1 MGRLKGRRFLPILS
15 ILVIIIVIS
24 YSLFFYLQY
33 IIEKET
39 KQRLFYQ
46 QIEGQ
51 LDSTEEVSRHIGTD
65 FDTIILGLDGLAN
78 SVYLQQEQP
87 PADKTRELVAQT
99 HLRLNTITLVEELL
113 IVDNNNNIDMMYP
126 VAQSRNE
133 STLSDLDKEKNTVN
147 LQGLLN
153 ETKARLAPAF
163 SNGFKSADNNYRIA
177 LSYPIFDGETEQY
190 IGTIVAVIPT
200 AKFFEHYGNIHNIN
214 KQYLVAYD
222 KSGAYLASP
231 VAIGSPA
238 SFANEIQQFIKYNK
252 NLNDKV
258 VLSGRPGGASVNE
271 FGIGDRLSTGYPIM
285 VQGKHAYSLFVVTP
299 TSSIY
304 SQVNEVLFL
313 ERVEMFLLLSGT
325 TIAVA
330 VLIMFL
336 YRWNNSLDRE
346 VKRRTKELAELNDQ
360 LRISNEQ
367 LIAHDKMQTEFI
379 NIAAHELRTPLQPII
394 SYNALAS
401 KGMIDKD
408 ESFRVIGKQAR
419 RLQKLA
425 NDLLAI
431 NRIESGDLSYKMGK
445 VRVNDLIAEVV
456 NSYYS
461 LTEQNIKRRNNFS
474 TEDFSIDKDGGG
486 KVSIKTELD
495 HNIGEIYADKDRIV
509 QVLTNII
516 DNALKFTKKG
526 VIKVTSNLIPDKN
539 EVEVKISDTGSGI
552 PIDILHNIFDK
563 FATKNIAR
571 KEKEHGSGLGLYISN
586 AIITAHRGKIAAC
599 NNVEGGAT
607 FTIVLPL
614 SPL

>member
-1 MGRLKGRRFLPILS
+1 MNNIISSIGKLKGRRFFPILPVL
-15 ILVIIIVIS
+15 IFIIVIS

-33 IIEKET
+33 VIEKET

-46 QIEGQ
+46 QIERQ
-51 LDSTEEVSRHIGTD
+51 LESTIEVSRHIGSD
-65 FDTIILGLDGLAN
+65 LDTIILGLKGLAD

-87 PADKTRELVAQT
+87 PGDKTRKLVAET
-99 HLRLNTITLVEELL
+99 HSQLNTVTLVEELL
-113 IVDNNNNIDMMYP
+113 IVDKKNDIVMRYP
-126 VAQSRNE
+126 IAQSPNE
-133 STLSDLDKEKNTVN
+133 SALSDVD
-147 LQGLLN
+147 LQGLVN
-153 ETKARLAPAF
+153 ETRVRLAPAF
-163 SNGFKSADNNYRIA
+163 SNGFKATDNNYRIA
-177 LSYPIFDGETEQY
+177 LSYPILGGETEQY
-190 IGTIVAVIPT
+190 IGTIVAILPT
-200 AKFFEHYGNIHNIN
+200 AKFFEYYGNIHNIN

-222 KSGAYLASP
+222 GNGAYLASP
-231 VAIGSPA
+231 VAIGS
-238 SFANEIQQFIKYNK
+238 SSSNEIQQFIKYNK

-258 VLSGRPGGASVNE
+258 VLSGQPSGASASE

-285 VQGKHAYSLFVVTP
+285 VQGKHAYSIFVVTP
-299 TSSIY
+299 TSLIY
-304 SQVNEVLFL
+304 SQVNEVLLL

-325 TIAVA
+325 TVAVA
-330 VLIMFL
+330 VLIIFL

-360 LRISNEQ
+360 LRTSNEQ
-367 LIAHDKMQTEFI
+367 LKAHDKMQTEFI

-431 NRIESGDLSYKMGK
+431 NRIESGDLSYRMEK
-445 VRVNDLIAEVV
+445 VKVNDLIAEVV
-456 NSYYS
+456 NNYYYS
-461 LTEQNIKRRNNFS
+461 QTKQSIKSRNR
-474 TEDFSIDKDGGG
+474 FSIEEFNIEKEER

-495 HNIGEIYADKDRIV
+495 QNVGEIYADRDRIV

-526 VIKVTSNLIPDKN
+526 VIKVVSNMLPNKN
-539 EVEVKISDTGSGI
+539 EVEIKISDTGSGI
-552 PIDILHNIFDK
+552 SREILHTLFDK
-563 FATKNIAR
+563 FATKSIAR
-571 KEKEHGSGLGLYISN
+571 KEKEHGSGLGLYISK
-586 AIITAHRGKIAAC
+586 AIISAHGGKITAC

-607 FTIVLPL
+607 FTIDLPIN
-614 SPL
+614 PR

>member
-1 MGRLKGRRFLPILS
+1 MNNIITSIGKLKARRFFPILPV
-15 ILVIIIVIS
+15 LVLIIVIS

-33 IIEKET
+33 VIEKET

-46 QIEGQ
+46 QIERQ
-51 LDSTEEVSRHIGTD
+51 LESTIEVSRHIGSD
-65 FDTIILGLDGLAN
+65 LDTIILGLNGLAD

-87 PADKTRELVAQT
+87 SGDKTRKLVAET
-99 HLRLNTITLVEELL
+99 HSQLNTVTLVEELL
-113 IVDNNNNIDMMYP
+113 IVDKENDIVMRYP
-126 VAQSRNE
+126 IAQSPNQ
-133 STLSDLDKEKNTVN
+133 SALSDVD
-147 LQGLLN
+147 LQGLVS
-153 ETKARLAPAF
+153 ETRARLAPAF
-163 SNGFKSADNNYRIA
+163 SNGFKATDNNYRIA
-177 LSYPIFDGETEQY
+177 LSYPILGGETEQY
-190 IGTIVAVIPT
+190 IGTIVAILPT
-200 AKFFEHYGNIHNIN
+200 AKFFEYYGNIHNIN

-222 KSGAYLASP
+222 GNGAYLASP
-231 VAIGSPA
+231 MALGS
-238 SFANEIQQFIKYNK
+238 SSSNEIQQFIKYNK

-258 VLSGRPGGASVNE
+258 VLSGQPSGASASE

-285 VQGKHAYSLFVVTP
+285 VQGKHAYSIFVVTP

-304 SQVNEVLFL
+304 SQVNEVLLL

-330 VLIMFL
+330 VLIIFL

-360 LRISNEQ
+360 LRTSNEQ
-367 LIAHDKMQTEFI
+367 LKAHDKMQTEFI

-431 NRIESGDLSYKMGK
+431 NRIESGDLSYRMEK
-445 VRVNDLIAEVV
+445 VKVNDLIAEVV
-456 NSYYS
+456 NNYYYS
-461 LTEQNIKRRNNFS
+461 HTKQSIKSRKGLSIEEFNIEK
-474 TEDFSIDKDGGG
+474 EGG
-486 KVSIKTELD
+486 KVSIKIELD
-495 HNIGEIYADKDRIV
+495 QNVGEIYADRDRIV

-526 VIKVTSNLIPDKN
+526 VIKVVSNMLPNKN
-539 EVEVKISDTGSGI
+539 EVEIKISDTGSGLSRE
-552 PIDILHNIFDK
+552 ILHTLFDK
-563 FATKNIAR
+563 FATKSIIR
-571 KEKEHGSGLGLYISN
+571 KEKEHGSGLGLYISK
-586 AIITAHRGKIAAC
+586 AIISAHRGKITAC

-607 FTIVLPL
+607 FTIDLPIN
-614 SPL
+614 PR